1 MFLQYILLLIHC
13 DNSNNDGD
21 DTRDWQ
27 GDEDA
32 PPAPGTF
39 FYIFFYLHALLMT
52 ICRLR
57 TSTTNTTVE
66 PTT

>member
-32 PPAPGTF
+32 PPSLQPNRKRSKR
-39 FYIFFYLHALLMT
+39 
-52 ICRLR
+52 CC
-57 TSTTNTTVE
+57 TSLK
-66 PTT
+66 P